1 MDNKIYFRRAGILL
15 AFPMAYAYAR
25 LLLIEFLRG
34 WQFSLALT
42 AISLIFIL
50 VSELVRCGRKAFVN
64 KNTGETVFWYVMMLL
79 AAVTAPF
86 GPSEALSVFAVHL
99 CAVYSVLV
107 SNDILL
113 GDRTGGFILA
123 DLIHGFYVKSFA
135 GFPNFVTDWSA
146 FKKEG
151 EKKKHNATVI
161 LIAVGFVIIMVT
173 FFIISLVFISR
184 IDDDIAAAFAGS
196 FESLARYFKELKI
209 DNIIGA
215 FVLAVPICFYLYGL
229 MARSAKSDGTREKRI
244 GSNMAAGLEKGRKV
258 PCVITCISAGFFV
271 ALYIFFFIKRTAYFT
286 GGFTGIV
293 PDDKLVAYY
302 AREGFFELVGIMAV
316 NMCVYLTIYL
326 FEKRNNAGRTTL
338 GGRILVTL
346 LMSESIIFA
355 VISMSKLWLYFSMY
369 GYTPKRM
376 LAMWGTLALGF
387 AALMSI
393 LTVNRGKSH
402 FRLGVFFTAVSY
414 IAVSILSW
422 VLSSV

>member
-1 MDNKIYFRRAGILL
+1 MGL
-15 AFPMAYAYAR
+15 
-25 LLLIEFLRG
+25 
-34 WQFSLALT
+34 
-42 AISLIFIL
+42 
-50 VSELVRCGRKAFVN
+50 
-64 KNTGETVFWYVMMLL
+64 
-79 AAVTAPF
+79 
-86 GPSEALSVFAVHL
+86 
-99 CAVYSVLV
+99 
-107 SNDILL
+107 
-113 GDRTGGFILA
+113 
-123 DLIHGFYVKSFA
+123 
-135 GFPNFVTDWSA
+135 
-146 FKKEG
+146 
-151 EKKKHNATVI
+151 
-161 LIAVGFVIIMVT
+161 

-184 IDDDIAAAFAGS
+184 IDVDIAAAFIS
-196 FESLARYFKELKI
+196 YWRSITHYFEKLKI
-209 DNIIGA
+209 DNIIWSL
-215 FVLAVPICFYLYGL
+215 FLAVPICFYLYGL

-244 GSNMAAGLEKGRKV
+244 GSNMASGLEKGRKV
-258 PCVITCISAGFFV
+258 PCVISCISAGFFV
-271 ALYIFFFIKRTAYFT
+271 VLYLFFFIKRTAYFT

-338 GGRILVTL
+338 AGRILVTL

-355 VISMSKLWLYFSMY
+355 VISMSKLWLYFSIY

-414 IAVSILSW
+414 IAVCILSW
-422 VLSSV
+422 VLSSM